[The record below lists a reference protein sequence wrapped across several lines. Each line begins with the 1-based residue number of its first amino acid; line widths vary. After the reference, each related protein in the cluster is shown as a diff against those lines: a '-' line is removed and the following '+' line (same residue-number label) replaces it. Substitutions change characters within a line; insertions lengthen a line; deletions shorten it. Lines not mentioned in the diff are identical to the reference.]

1 MIRYSS
7 EVTIARPP
15 RAVYEALLD
24 PGRYGEWTPMTD
36 MAFDDDG
43 PRRVGQRGHFR
54 MTEGPIKGRLEM
66 EIVALEP
73 DRRISFRVT
82 HPNLDWTAVSTLQ
95 PEGVGTRLTYAGE
108 LSLRGP
114 MRLMEPFMSGEVRR
128 GESAEAM
135 NLKAMLEREGEAA
148 QPMVSPA

>member
-7 EVTIARPP
+7 EVTIDRPP

-24 PGRYGEWTPMTD
+24 PERYAQWTPMTD

-54 MTEGPIKGRLEM
+54 MTGGPIKGRLEM
-66 EIVALEP
+66 EIVELEP
-73 DRRISFRVT
+73 DRKVAVRVS
-82 HPNLDWTAVSTLQ
+82 HPSLDWLAVNTIR
-95 PEGVGTRLTYAGE
+95 PEGEGSRLTYAGE

-114 MRLMEPFMSGEVRR
+114 LRLMEPLMRGEVER
-128 GESAEAM
+128 GEAGEALK
-135 NLKAMLEREGEAA
+135 LKALLEAKA
-148 QPMVSPA
+148 VPATTA

>member
-24 PGRYGEWTPMTD
+24 PARYEQWTPMAD

-54 MTEGPIKGRLEM
+54 MTGGPIKGRLEM
-66 EIVALEP
+66 EIVELEQ
-73 DRRISFRVT
+73 DRRVSFKVK
-82 HPNLDWTAVSTLQ
+82 HPSLDWMSVNTIQADGDGS
-95 PEGVGTRLTYAGE
+95 RLTYAGE
-108 LSLRGP
+108 LSFRGP
-114 MRLMEPFMSGEVRR
+114 MRLMEPFMRGEVER
-128 GESAEAM
+128 GEAGEALK
-135 NLKAMLEREGEAA
+135 LKALLESE
-148 QPMVSPA
+148 PSLTTPA

>member
-24 PGRYGEWTPMTD
+24 PERYEQWTPMAD

-66 EIVALEP
+66 EIVELEP
-73 DRRISFRVT
+73 DRKVSFRVR
-82 HPNLDWTAVSTLQ
+82 HPSLDWMSLNTIQ
-95 PEGVGTRLTYAGE
+95 PDGEGSRLTYAGE
-108 LSLRGP
+108 LSFRGP
-114 MRLMEPFMSGEVRR
+114 MRLMEPFMRGEVER
-128 GESAEAM
+128 GEAGEALK
-135 NLKAMLEREGEAA
+135 LKALLEAESAA
-148 QPMVSPA
+148 ATTA